1 MLENLADRRPWTGLA
16 AVVVAAATL
25 AACAPA
31 RPVSFPATPAVAVP
45 TDLRV
50 RTEGRMRTVPI
61 EEYVLG
67 AILSEVTPVGEA
79 PDVVGRIYELQS
91 IVARTYAVAH
101 LGRHRAEGFDMC
113 ETTHCQIYQ
122 PARIA
127 SSRFTATA
135 RAAVARTTG
144 RILTYGA
151 RPAEAFFH
159 ADCGGST
166 AAAEDVWG
174 GRAVPYLRAVV
185 DELPAATHR
194 PWRADLAVDEVRRA
208 LNADER
214 TAVGRRL
221 DAIEVLARDDSGR
234 AAGLG
239 VRGERSYT
247 VRGDVLRAVLNRTF
261 GARAVQSTRFDLARQ
276 GTRYILTGTGFG
288 HGVGLCQRGAIARL
302 RRGES
307 VGGVLDTY
315 FPGSRVGVAGS

>member
-1 MLENLADRRPWTGLA
+1 
-16 AVVVAAATL
+16 
-25 AACAPA
+25 
-31 RPVSFPATPAVAVP
+31 
-45 TDLRV
+45 
-50 RTEGRMRTVPI
+50 
-61 EEYVLG
+61 
-67 AILSEVTPVGEA
+67 
-79 PDVVGRIYELQS
+79 
-91 IVARTYAVAH
+91 
-101 LGRHRAEGFDMC
+101 
-113 ETTHCQIYQ
+113 
-122 PARIA
+122 
-127 SSRFTATA
+127 
-135 RAAVARTTG
+135 
-144 RILTYGA
+144 
-151 RPAEAFFH
+151 
-159 ADCGGST
+159 
-166 AAAEDVWG
+166 
-174 GRAVPYLRAVV
+174 
-185 DELPAATHR
+185 
-194 PWRADLAVDEVRRA
+194 VDEVRRA